1 MIIQKSLTEYVKM
14 SREIELSVAVSD
26 LELPRAIAK
35 VLLSSKDDGGFERR
49 LQRNAKKEDTKH
61 MNKEKSMKRLIEP
74 ISKAKPVKAVKE
86 EAGLQ
91 NYTTDLNV
99 GR

>member
-1 MIIQKSLTEYVKM
+1 
-14 SREIELSVAVSD
+14 
-26 LELPRAIAK
+26 
-35 VLLSSKDDGGFERR
+35 
-49 LQRNAKKEDTKH
+49 